1 MGYLTPDIAPVTVV
15 CRALFIPNDEAYL
28 AIVRGLLQELT
39 FPSSWDKFGLL
50 SQQQAAEACEDMFNR
65 FCLEKATCRMIGEI
79 VQYAGPSSPK
89 PEWLVCDGSEVLV
102 ADYPDLYA
110 VIADNYGAASA
121 NHFRLPDFRDK
132 AASGV
137 STAHSLGDSYG
148 SADHTL
154 TVDEI
159 PAHNH
164 TDTGHVHTIPS
175 TVTFLALTGEEP
187 VVVPVPLVPSY
198 TGSAS
203 ANITNTGGGEA
214 FPTVGPRLAITVLI
228 VAKDG

>member
-1 MGYLTPDIAPVTVV
+1 
-15 CRALFIPNDEAYL
+15 
-28 AIVRGLLQELT
+28 
-39 FPSSWDKFGLL
+39 
-50 SQQQAAEACEDMFNR
+50 
-65 FCLEKATCRMIGEI
+65 MIGEI
-79 VQYAGPSSPK
+79 VEFAGSSSPK
-89 PEWLVCDGSEVLV
+89 PEWLVCDGAEVLI

-110 VIADNYGAASA
+110 VIGANYGTASVD
-121 NHFRLPDFRDK
+121 HFRLPDFRNRS
-132 AASGV
+132 ASGT
-137 STAHSLGDSYG
+137 STSHNLADSYG
-148 SADHTL
+148 SEEHTL

-214 FPTVGPRLAITVLI
+214 FSTVGPRLAITILI